1 MIARQS
7 LLLGRLVQRIR
18 SDDSWPETHT
28 DDGYMWLS
36 CIRRLTV
43 VL

>member
-1 MIARQS
+1 MTTRQS

-18 SDDSWPETHT
+18 SDDFRPKTHT
-28 DDGYMWLS
+28 DDGHVWLS
-36 CIRRLTV
+36 SIRWLTV